1 MLKVAIAAG
10 CIALALGIAPAAA
23 APAQRAPTQS
33 DHPARAQDFSAQA
46 FSAQDLSAQVVVRRA
61 PPRLRVYPGGRRLLY
76 RDCDFRLVPQYR
88 PSGPVIVPWQR
99 CWWVRG

>member
-10 CIALALGIAPAAA
+10 CIALTFGVMPAAA
-23 APAQRAPTQS
+23 EVAQRAP
-33 DHPARAQDFSAQA
+33 ARGDYSAQA
-46 FSAQDLSAQVVVRRA
+46 VRRA
-61 PPRLRVYPGGRRLLY
+61 PPPRLRVYPGGSRLLY
-76 RDCDFRLVPQYR
+76 RDCNFRMVPQWR

>member
-1 MLKVAIAAG
+1 MLKVAMAAG
-10 CIALALGIAPAAA
+10 WIALTLAIVPAAA
-23 APAQRAPTQS
+23 EPAQRPPLRG
-33 DHPARAQDFSAQA
+33 DI
-46 FSAQDLSAQVVVRRA
+46 SAQDLSAQVVIRRA

-76 RDCDFRLVPQYR
+76 RDCDFHLVQQYR